1 MCGTVAAVRDR
12 VAVLGALRLGS
23 TVNQMEA
30 SMMVKRIVVSAAL
43 VVLATAG
50 SASAQS
56 SKVEVG
62 VVFGGTLADG
72 VSGDNVVAANG
83 NVYNS
88 LEQANSFSW
97 GFNVGVLPNEN
108 LEVGFNYGNA
118 GTTLQASGT
127 TTTDIGDMSVNTYH
141 GYVAYNFGGNASRV
155 RPYVLG
161 GFGATSFGSVNYTTP
176 AGLSGQIDGLTKFSS
191 TWGAGV
197 KVFPAPHVGVR
208 FGARWTP
215 TYIKSDATGW
225 WCDPYWGCYVTGD
238 AQYANQFELSG
249 GVAFRF

>member
-1 MCGTVAAVRDR
+1 
-12 VAVLGALRLGS
+12 VLYALRIRS

-30 SMMVKRIVVSAAL
+30 SMKVKTIVVSAAL
-43 VVLATAG
+43 VALATAG
-50 SASAQS
+50 PASAQS
-56 SKVEVG
+56 SKVELG
-62 VVFGGTLADG
+62 VVFGGTMADG

-88 LEQANSFSW
+88 LDQANSFSW
-97 GFNVGVLPNEN
+97 GFNLGVLASEN
-108 LEVGFNYGNA
+108 IEVGFQFGQA

-127 TTTDIGDMSVNTYH
+127 TTTDIGDMSVKTYH
-141 GYVAYNFGGNASRV
+141 GYVGYNFGGNTSRL
-155 RPYVLG
+155 RPYVLI
-161 GFGATSFGSVNYTTP
+161 GFGATNYGSVDYTTP
-176 AGLSGQIDGLTKFSS
+176 GGLSGQIDGLTKFST

-197 KVFPAPHVGVR
+197 KAFPTPHVGVR

-238 AQYANQFELSG
+238 AQYANQFELNG